1 MPGTMQALAVLFVL
15 LPGFLA
21 AYILQSLVTRPKQSD
36 LEKLVEALIFS
47 FVVYL
52 ISALIIG
59 TKLPIS
65 WQVEKDPSS
74 QNLAYAIQLT
84 WWKLL
89 VLLLLPIA
97 LGFLSA
103 FLMQHDYLLR
113 AFRWASLTDRT
124 SRASTWNDVL
134 QDVDGVAQVE
144 LSDGRSVM
152 GWVRY
157 YSDDADES
165 SIFLERAAWVNTET
179 DELEPIPGPGIL
191 LTKQAGI
198 RSVMFLDAPTSDD
211 SPESG
216 EGPGTAPQ

>member
-1 MPGTMQALAVLFVL
+1 MPGTMQALAVFFIL

-36 LEKLVEALIFS
+36 LEKVVEALIFS

-65 WQVEKDPSS
+65 WHPDKDAYGNVTYAL
-74 QNLAYAIQLT
+74 NLS

-89 VLLLLPIA
+89 VLLLLPVV
-97 LGFLSA
+97 LGLLSA
-103 FLMQHDYLLR
+103 FLLQHDYVLQAL
-113 AFRWASLTDRT
+113 RWAKLTDRT

-144 LSDGRSVM
+144 LADGRSVM

-157 YSDDADES
+157 YSDDADDA
-165 SIFLERAAWVNTET
+165 SIFLERAAWVKS
-179 DELEPIPGPGIL
+179 DSDGLEPIPGPGIL
-191 LTKQAGI
+191 LTKEAGI
-198 RSVMFLDAPTSDD
+198 RSMMFLQSEESADD
-211 SPESG
+211 EADSQS
-216 EGPGTAPQ
+216 Q

>member
-1 MPGTMQALAVLFVL
+1 MPGTLQALAVLFIL

-65 WQVEKDPSS
+65 WQAEKDSS
-74 QNLAYAIQLT
+74 GNLAYGVHLS

-89 VLLLLPIA
+89 VLLTLPIV
-97 LGFLSA
+97 LGLLSA
-103 FLMQHDYLLR
+103 FLMRNDYLLR
-113 AFRWASLTDRT
+113 SLRWAGLTDRT

-134 QDVDGVAQVE
+134 QDVNGVAQVE
-144 LSDGRSVM
+144 LADGRSVM

-157 YSDDADES
+157 YSDDADNA
-165 SIFLERAAWVNTET
+165 SIFLERAAWVKTGT
-179 DELEPIPGPGIL
+179 DELEPIEGQGIL
-191 LTKQAGI
+191 LTKDAGI
-198 RSVMFLDAPTSDD
+198 RSVMFLDSPGATEASEPQQD
-211 SPESG
+211 SRTG
-216 EGPGTAPQ
+216 QD

>member
-1 MPGTMQALAVLFVL
+1 MPGTLQALAVLFIL

-21 AYILQSLVTRPKQSD
+21 AYILQSLVRRPKQSD

-59 TKLPIS
+59 TELPIS
-65 WQVEKDPSS
+65 WQAEKGPLG
-74 QNLAYAIQLT
+74 NLTYAIHLS

-89 VLLLLPIA
+89 VLLLLPII
-97 LGFLSA
+97 LGLLSA

-113 AFRWASLTDRT
+113 SLRWAGLTDRT

-134 QDVDGVAQVE
+134 QDVNGVAQVE
-144 LSDGRSVM
+144 LADGRSVM

-157 YSDDADES
+157 YSDDADDA
-165 SIFLERAAWVNTET
+165 SIFLERAAWVKTGT
-179 DELEPIPGPGIL
+179 DELEPIAGQGIL
-191 LTKQAGI
+191 LTKDAGI
-198 RSVMFLDAPTSDD
+198 RSVMFLDAPESDGNREEGQD
-211 SPESG
+211 STQP
-216 EGPGTAPQ
+216 